1 MATLKLTVPGD
12 APLLDPAEVETA
24 VAGLETR
31 MLR

>member
-12 APLLDPAEVETA
+12 APLLDHAEVEA
-24 VAGLETR
+24 ALAGDETR